1 MQFLPSPP
9 PHITENAHKRLA
21 QEMGKTARW
30 LTTENLSEL
39 KHFLETLENF
49 IAQEERKEVEALEP
63 HATGGDFWAY
73 YYPYQWQQIIGGQ
86 LRKSFIVSLMSSA
99 EFHLNLLC
107 RDVAIIAKASIT
119 HEDLRGSTIAR
130 AKKFLD
136 AFSGFTSPPEVHWE
150 LIADIYTL
158 RNSIVHNGAL
168 VDTGDKNSK
177 RIATLMSRAPGISNP
192 SSGVLE
198 IEPEFCKY
206 ALESVENFFTELH
219 EQFVIFCRKHSE
231 GG

>member
-1 MQFLPSPP
+1 VQFLPSPP

-30 LTTENLSEL
+30 LTTENL
-39 KHFLETLENF
+39 LETLENF